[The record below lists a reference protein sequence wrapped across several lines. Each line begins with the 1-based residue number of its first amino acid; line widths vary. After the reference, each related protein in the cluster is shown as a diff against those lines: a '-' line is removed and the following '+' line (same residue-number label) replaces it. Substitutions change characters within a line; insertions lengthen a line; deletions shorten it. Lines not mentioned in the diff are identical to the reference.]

1 MDGTIAHRE
10 HAPSRGR
17 QTVPPASDGT
27 LCRGPCRS
35 GFPGSVAHEITT
47 MLLLLIPRFHALK
60 NRLTRLAPGDGPK
73 TVVLVLLGLVFWAFL
88 FGISYRVLSYFR
100 TIEGLGDLL
109 ALRLLSMVLLTF
121 FSILTFSNIV
131 TALSTYYL
139 SGELEILLSS
149 PIRIESIYRA
159 KFSETLI
166 DSSWMTLIYGL
177 PIFLAYGTVFKAS
190 PAYYF
195 GLVLALIPFLLIPAA
210 VGIMIT
216 MLLVN
221 AFPARRAKDIIVLL
235 GLLFFVVIYIM
246 FRILQPE
253 KLVDPDAFPS
263 LVQYLTAMRAP
274 VSPFLPSSWA
284 TEILAPLLRKTQG
297 DSVFFIL
304 LLWSTGL
311 AGIVI
316 GEWLCLA
323 IYYSGWS
330 RSQEG
335 KKASISRSRGADA
348 FFRLISLPF
357 RGKMRTIV
365 VKDVKLFFRDTS
377 QWSQLFLIFALMV
390 VYIYSFKLLPV
401 ERAAMPSF
409 FLQNIISFL
418 NLGMVGFVISAV
430 AVRFVFPAVSLE
442 GDSFWIVR
450 SAPLSLR
457 DFLWSKFWSSLLPLL
472 VLAEILIV
480 LSNILLKVT
489 PFMMALGVV
498 TVFMM
503 TFGITALGIGLGAVF
518 PRFKHDNV
526 AQIPTGF
533 GGIAYM
539 LLTMLFIG
547 VVIICLAWP
556 AYKIFMAQITGSRI
570 TGTGWL
576 SIVSSCIVFISVNIM
591 ALVLPM
597 KIGEKRL
604 SDREV

>member
-1 MDGTIAHRE
+1 MI
-10 HAPSRGR
+10 
-17 QTVPPASDGT
+17 
-27 LCRGPCRS
+27 
-35 GFPGSVAHEITT
+35 
-47 MLLLLIPRFHALK
+47 MLLLLTPRFHAVK

-73 TVVLVLLGLVFWAFL
+73 TVVLILLGLGFWAFL
-88 FGISYRVLSYFR
+88 FGISYRVLGYFR

-149 PIRIESIYRA
+149 PVRIESIYRA
-159 KFSETLI
+159 KFSETLV
-166 DSSWMTLIYGL
+166 DSSWITLIYGL
-177 PIFLAYGTVFKAS
+177 PVFIAYGAVFRAS
-190 PAYYF
+190 PIYYF
-195 GLVLALIPFLLIPAA
+195 GLVLAMFPFLLIPAS
-210 VGIMIT
+210 VGIMAT

-221 AFPARRAKDIIVLL
+221 AFPARRAKDVIVLL
-235 GLLFFVVIYIM
+235 GLLFFVVLYIL
-246 FRILQPE
+246 FRMLQPE
-253 KLVDPDAFPS
+253 RLVDPDAFPS

-284 TEILAPLLRKTQG
+284 TEILAPLLRKTPGQT
-297 DSVFFIL
+297 VFYL
-304 LLWSTGL
+304 LMLWSTGL

-316 GEWLCLA
+316 GEWLCLK

-335 KKASISRSRGADA
+335 KKASISRSRTADA
-348 FFRLISLPF
+348 FFRLAALPF
-357 RGKMRTIV
+357 RGKMQAIV
-365 VKDVKLFFRDTS
+365 LKDVKLFFRDTS

-418 NLGMVGFVISAV
+418 NLGMVGFVTSAV

-442 GDSFWIVR
+442 GDSFWIIR
-450 SAPLSLR
+450 SAPLTIRS
-457 DFLWSKFWSSLLPLL
+457 FLWSKFWSSLLPLL

-480 LSNILLKVT
+480 FSNVLLKVA
-489 PFMMALGVV
+489 PFMMFLGIV

-503 TFGITALGIGLGAVF
+503 TFGITSLGVGLGAVF
-518 PRFKHDNV
+518 PKFKHDNV

-533 GGIAYM
+533 GGIVYM
-539 LLTMLFIG
+539 LITMLFIG
-547 VVIICLAWP
+547 VVVLFEAWP
-556 AYKIFMAQITGSRI
+556 VYKVFMSQTTGSRI
-570 TGTGWL
+570 PDIGWL
-576 SIVSSCIVFISVNIM
+576 LIAGSGIIVFSVNIL
-591 ALVLPM
+591 ALILPM
-597 KIGEKRL
+597 NLGVKRL
-604 SDREV
+604 TDKEV